1 MNTAIRILIL
11 EDVQDDVILV
21 EHALK
26 KNGIQFDMMQVDSQE
41 MFILGLREFNPDVI
55 LSDHSLPQFN
65 SMEALKICR
74 AQGLNIPFILVTGT
88 MSEEFAV
95 SCLKEGADDYVLKLN
110 LTRLSSA
117 IINALNQKKIDSER
131 KEAEK
136 ALQRQ
141 NKELV
146 KINEELDKFVY
157 SVSHNLRAPLTSVL
171 GLVNIGRIEDGKK
184 DESFQP
190 LFNMMEKSIRKL
202 DATLKE
208 ILNYSRNARSEITI
222 EKVDLAL
229 IIQTCL
235 ESSEYIEGYEQVKKE
250 ISIRNEGIAF
260 YSDGHRLG
268 VVFDDLISNAIRYHD
283 IRKKRPTLTIE
294 AEISTS
300 TVHILFKD
308 NGIGISEELIPRI
321 FEMFFRGTEKS
332 DGAGL
337 GLYIVNE
344 MTEKLGGTIQVSSVF
359 GEGTAFHLEIPNAYP
374 GEKQNGFDGDGLVTS
389 NETSKIVLVRT
400 PEPKRCDSN

>member
-1 MNTAIRILIL
+1 MDTALRILIL
-11 EDVQDDVILV
+11 EDVQDDVVLI
-21 EHALK
+21 EYALRK
-26 KNGIQFDMMQVDSQE
+26 DGIQFEMMQVDSQE
-41 MFILGLREFNPDVI
+41 MFTRALREFNPDVI

-65 SMEALKICR
+65 SMEALKICH
-74 AQGLNIPFILVTGT
+74 AEGLNIPFILVTGT

-117 IINALNQKKIDSER
+117 IINAIKQKKIDAER

-171 GLVNIGRIEDGKK
+171 GLVNIGRIEDNKK

-208 ILNYSRNARSEITI
+208 ILNYSRNARSDITI

-229 IIQTCL
+229 IIQACL
-235 ESSEYIEGYEQVKKE
+235 ESSEYIEGHEQVKKE
-250 ISIRNEGIAF
+250 ISIRNDRIAF
-260 YSDGHRLG
+260 YSDSHRLG
-268 VVFDDLISNAIRYHD
+268 IIFDDLISNTIRYRD
-283 IRKKRPTLTIE
+283 IRKKQSTLTIE
-294 AEISTS
+294 AEITASA
-300 TVHILFKD
+300 VHILFKD
-308 NGIGISEELIPRI
+308 NGIGISEQLIPRI
-321 FEMFFRGTEKS
+321 FEMFFRATEKS

-337 GLYIVNE
+337 GLYIVSE
-344 MTEKLGGTIQVSSVF
+344 MTKKLGGTIRVSSVF
-359 GEGTAFHLEIPNAYP
+359 GEGTTFHLEIPNGYP
-374 GEKQNGFDGDGLVTS
+374 GEKHLN
-389 NETSKIVLVRT
+389 
-400 PEPKRCDSN
+400 

>member
-1 MNTAIRILIL
+1 
-11 EDVQDDVILV
+11 
-21 EHALK
+21 
-26 KNGIQFDMMQVDSQE
+26 
-41 MFILGLREFNPDVI
+41 
-55 LSDHSLPQFN
+55 
-65 SMEALKICR
+65 
-74 AQGLNIPFILVTGT
+74 
-88 MSEEFAV
+88 V

-117 IINALNQKKIDSER
+117 IINALKQKKIDSER

-184 DESFQP
+184 DDSFQP

-208 ILNYSRNARSEITI
+208 ILNYSRNARSDITI
-222 EKVDLAL
+222 EKVDLAS

-235 ESSEYIEGYEQVKKE
+235 ESAEYIEGHEQVKKE
-250 ISIRNEGIAF
+250 ISIRNEAVAF

-268 VVFDDLISNAIRYHD
+268 VIFDDLISNTIRYRD
-283 IRKKRPTLTIE
+283 IRKKESTLTVE
-294 AEISTS
+294 AEITAS

-308 NGIGISEELIPRI
+308 NGIGISEELMPRI
-321 FEMFFRGTEKS
+321 FEMFFRATEKS

-344 MTEKLGGTIQVSSVF
+344 MTKKLGGTIQVSSVF
-359 GEGTAFHLEIPNAYP
+359 GEGTAFRLEIPNGHAD
-374 GEKQNGFDGDGLVTS
+374 EKQTHLN
-389 NETSKIVLVRT
+389 
-400 PEPKRCDSN
+400 